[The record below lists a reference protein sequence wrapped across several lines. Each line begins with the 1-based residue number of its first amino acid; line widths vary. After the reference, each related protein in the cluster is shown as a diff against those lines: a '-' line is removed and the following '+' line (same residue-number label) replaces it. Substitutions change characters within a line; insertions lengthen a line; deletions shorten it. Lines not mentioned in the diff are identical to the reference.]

1 MKIII
6 APAKKM
12 IVDTDSFPTQ
22 SEPVFLNQTDQI
34 LNKLQSLT
42 YTQAKKL
49 WQCSDK
55 IARPNYEWLKKI
67 DLRKNLT
74 PAVLAYSGIQYQY
87 MAPDLFTAPALD
99 YIQRNLRIL
108 SGFYGILKPFDGIV
122 PYRLEMQSSLSINNT
137 VNLYQF
143 WRDQIYNDLD
153 FDNNIVVN
161 LASQEYSKSV
171 SPFLKPG
178 EQLIDVVFGSLV
190 DGKVKVKATLAK
202 MARGEMIRYMAEHQ
216 VKVLSELKKFDH
228 PDYKFSSS
236 LSNDQKLVFS
246 ISKIN
251 SNNRY

>member
-12 IVDTDSFPTQ
+12 IVDTDSFSTQ

-42 YTQAKKL
+42 YTQAKEL

-99 YIQRNLRIL
+99 YIQQNLRIL
-108 SGFYGILKPFDGIV
+108 SGFYGILKAFDGIV

-143 WRDQIYNDLD
+143 WHDQIYNDLD

-171 SPFLKPG
+171 SPFLKTG

-236 LSNDQKLVFS
+236 LSNGQKLVFLYQ
-246 ISKIN
+246 K
-251 SNNRY
+251 